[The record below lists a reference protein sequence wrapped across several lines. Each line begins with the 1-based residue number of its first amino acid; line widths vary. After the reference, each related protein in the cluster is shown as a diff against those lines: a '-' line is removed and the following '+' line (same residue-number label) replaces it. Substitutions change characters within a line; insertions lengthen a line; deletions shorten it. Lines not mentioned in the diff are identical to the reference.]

1 MWAGTTN
8 GLFVRDGA
16 SDRFTHTAPNWAWA
30 ATEDGS
36 RTVWITDTVTGVRRS
51 SERMRPR
58 PGFEGNGYRLIHD
71 RRGSLWVATI
81 GEGLWRVKP
90 EANGQLQLE
99 KATLQSGL
107 FSDSVQSLLEDR
119 EGNVWVGTTV
129 GLHRLTPQKMTP
141 VTNIGL
147 VNAAEARGDEFWVGT
162 SYGVVQLSPD
172 EWQRTAPPAGTSG
185 PYVRAMRLDSA
196 GKLWAS
202 VIDGRVMQTVD
213 GRLHPFDIPAE
224 LGMGGITC
232 LSPDPSGGMWLG
244 DGHASGALGQGPIR
258 AVHAAGRLHPPSAF
272 CA

>member
-1 MWAGTTN
+1 M
-8 GLFVRDGA
+8 
-16 SDRFTHTAPNWAWA
+16 
-30 ATEDGS
+30 
-36 RTVWITDTVTGVRRS
+36 TGVRRS
-51 SERMRPR
+51 GERTRPR

-71 RRGSLWVATI
+71 RRGNLWVATI

-90 EANGQLQLE
+90 DSGGQLQLE

-147 VNAAEARGDEFWVGT
+147 VNAAEARGDEFWVAT
-162 SYGVVQLSPD
+162 SYGVVQLSPT
-172 EWQRTAPPAGTSG
+172 EWQRTAPPAATSG

-196 GKLWAS
+196 GTLWAS

-213 GRLHPFDIPAE
+213 GRTASVRRPA
-224 LGMGGITC
+224 GAR
-232 LSPDPSGGMWLG
+232 
-244 DGHASGALGQGPIR
+244 DGRHHLPVS
-258 AVHAAGRLHPPSAF
+258 
-272 CA
+272 